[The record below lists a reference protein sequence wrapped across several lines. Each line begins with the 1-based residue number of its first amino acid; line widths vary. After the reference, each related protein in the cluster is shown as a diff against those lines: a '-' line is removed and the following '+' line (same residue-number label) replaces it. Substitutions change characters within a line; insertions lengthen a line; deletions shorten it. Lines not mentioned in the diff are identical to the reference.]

1 MQRKS
6 YLMEII
12 SSLSLIIILV
22 LVVLLGNSIRNVETL
37 EDALSYRKP
46 ALTETTQAQEQSS
59 RTLRYSYVPA
69 YSHIYSGGGQP
80 QLLEVT
86 LSVRNTDPSLPLTLH
101 KISYH
106 DSEGRMLKKYIDTT
120 SKLPAMATA
129 EYLVEIANHEGGS
142 GANFVI
148 LWSSERDNAKPIF
161 ETVMIATEGKPLSF
175 TSSGQ
180 EMPFSFAD

>member
-12 SSLSLIIILV
+12 STLSLIIILV
-22 LVVLLGNSIRNVETL
+22 LVVLLGNSIRSVETL
-37 EDALSYRKP
+37 EDALSYRQP
-46 ALTETTQAQEQSS
+46 ALAEIAQTQEQGSQA
-59 RTLRYSYVPA
+59 LRYSYVPA
-69 YSHIYSGGGQP
+69 YSHIYSGGGRP

-86 LSVRNTDPSLPLTLH
+86 LSVRNTDPSLPLTIH
-101 KISYH
+101 TISYH
-106 DSEGRMLKKYIDTT
+106 DSEGRMLKQYVDTA

-129 EYLVEIANHEGGS
+129 EYLVEIANRDGGS

-175 TSSGQ
+175 TSYGQ